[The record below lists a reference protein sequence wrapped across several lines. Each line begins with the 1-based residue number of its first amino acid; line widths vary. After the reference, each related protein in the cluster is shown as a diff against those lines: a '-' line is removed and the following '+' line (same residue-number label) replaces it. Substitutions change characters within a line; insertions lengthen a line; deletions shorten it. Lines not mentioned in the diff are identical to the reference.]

1 MEGRIRRLPIEL
13 DNLIQKIQVTEN
25 LSSKKKAFLKLTDY
39 AIIGKEIDRLGR
51 GFGIKVV
58 K

>member
-39 AIIGKEIDRLGR
+39 AIIGKEIDRMGR
-51 GFGIKVV
+51 SFGIKVV